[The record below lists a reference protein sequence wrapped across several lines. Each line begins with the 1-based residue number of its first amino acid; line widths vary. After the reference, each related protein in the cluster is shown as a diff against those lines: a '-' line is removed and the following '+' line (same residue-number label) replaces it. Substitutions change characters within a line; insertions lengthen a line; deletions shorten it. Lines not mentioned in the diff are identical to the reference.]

1 MSDSV
6 LLLLFLAAVRDAT
19 ANPCSTADPTAD
31 MMAQPIR
38 LPSCGSFDDEPTL
51 LAALCATA
59 EEHDG
64 GPVCM
69 AMRRGW
75 SDAVRLLVPR
85 TSASGATKVRHFA
98 EHRRKEAT
106 AVVQL
111 LQGAAHTKAAVV
123 VPAVQWAQ
131 NSSLVA
137 IAVRFSPKKHGPVS
151 VASVEQPK
159 VLITEKHL
167 SFSAA
172 GLSVNGGKHLRFEL
186 ELPLAHA
193 IDAEASTWSA
203 APGGGRLTVQLAK
216 GTVGERWRT
225 LATPPAADG
234 SGARRGHISTW

>member
-1 MSDSV
+1 M
-6 LLLLFLAAVRDAT
+6 
-19 ANPCSTADPTAD
+19 CS
-31 MMAQPIR
+31 
-38 LPSCGSFDDEPTL
+38 S
-51 LAALCATA
+51 
-59 EEHDG
+59 EEHT
-64 GPVCM
+64 
-69 AMRRGW
+69 
-75 SDAVRLLVPR
+75 AVRLYGDGLVGRGEAAR
-85 TSASGATKVRHFA
+85 TAHIRLRRHQVRHFA
-98 EHRRKEAT
+98 EHRRKGNGR
-106 AVVQL
+106 VQL

-234 SGARRGHISTW
+234 GGARRGHNSTWWFPYAHPDKNRSHIWHGRRCAAPFGPSLSPWPSPSP